1 METHHVYT
9 LHHVDSLVA
18 LYLGG
23 AERDTLDPILDACAD
38 LYKAL
43 DENARIEFKSAA
55 KGFVRT
61 YGFSGAIL
69 PYGNPEWEK
78 LSIFICPSL

>member
-1 METHHVYT
+1 MEKHQVYSQY
-9 LHHVDSLVA
+9 HVDNFVT

-23 AERDTLDPILDACAD
+23 AERDKLDPILDACAG

-43 DENARIEFKSAA
+43 GENEQIEFKSSA

-61 YGFSGAIL
+61 YGFLGAIL

-78 LSIFICPSL
+78 LSIFI